1 MKKTELSL
9 LICTFFISLLMC
21 GCKFNLT
28 NSKYLDRPDV
38 LDQGDHF
45 QIVVPK
51 INKNTTSV
59 TIYRKN
65 VHEKE
70 DSEIERVAILY
81 PKGAEDTTDLNLYH
95 DDYMVILDE
104 EYRYFL
110 RFTDDKGIRNRTEWS
125 DAKKLTSGGASNKDQ
140 LLYDV
145 NDLAYV
151 WDPDTMIIKLP
162 TGQDFTAPD
171 NSVITDIASY
181 KPALV
186 FQRGETI
193 QTFEVDDTKIV
204 NLKALL
210 PEDFLY
216 VDISLLGIVGQK
228 VKTNSEDANVKQ
240 SITWTRLAPVTI
252 EDSVGIEL
260 STIKLEP
267 EHGEA
272 GFDYSTTSDNEN

>member
-9 LICTFFISLLMC
+9 LICAFFISLLMC

-162 TGQDFTAPD
+162 TGQDFSAPD

>member
-9 LICTFFISLLMC
+9 LICAFFISLLMC

>member
-272 GFDYSTTSDNEN
+272 GFDYSTTSDNDN

>member
-9 LICTFFISLLMC
+9 LICAFFISLLMC

-171 NSVITDIASY
+171 NSVISDIASY

>member
-171 NSVITDIASY
+171 NSVISDIASY